1 MFLTVKYFTGELN
14 IPNSDAQ
21 HVQDLIQTFIE
32 KYEPLVLTHV
42 LGYELYAELKAGT
55 VSKPYA
61 TKWSELLNGKDY
73 TYNSKARHWR
83 GIVDQSIDGL
93 PQSFLANYV
102 YYYYMKFNFTQT
114 AAMGEVTSKNENS
127 IPANP
132 GLKMVRAWNEG
143 AVWIAQLQHFLNASY
158 SDTYTT
164 WTINSRHAAAR
175 FFQPIN
181 IFDL

>member
-1 MFLTVKYFTGELN
+1 
-14 IPNSDAQ
+14 
-21 HVQDLIQTFIE
+21 
-32 KYEPLVLTHV
+32 
-42 LGYELYAELKAGT
+42 
-55 VSKPYA
+55 
-61 TKWSELLNGKDY
+61 
-73 TYNSKARHWR
+73 
-83 GIVDQSIDGL
+83 
-93 PQSFLANYV
+93 
-102 YYYYMKFNFTQT
+102 MKFNFTQT